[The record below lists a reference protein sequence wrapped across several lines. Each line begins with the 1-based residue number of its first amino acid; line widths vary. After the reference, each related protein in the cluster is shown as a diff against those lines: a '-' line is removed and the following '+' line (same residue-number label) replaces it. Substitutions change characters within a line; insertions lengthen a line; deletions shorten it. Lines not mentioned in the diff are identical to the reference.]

1 MNSLSQFA
9 AKKPRFCFSA
19 IGLAVFALLILVLI
33 PTFYK
38 PAAQLLHP
46 LIIDTD
52 PENMLPAD
60 EPIRVFHNEMKERF
74 ALHDFIVVGVVNDAR
89 PEGIFTPES
98 LRDIHTLAGL
108 AQETNWQDDAGSP
121 HGVVRVDVIAPSLVD
136 NIEQDGLGAV
146 RFEWLMKDP
155 PATAAQALA
164 VGEKARRIPLYDN
177 TLVSEDGTS
186 IALYLPIYEKS
197 DSYRVAQILRA
208 QIATLSSGD
217 TYYITG
223 LPVAQDQFGIEM
235 FIQMA
240 ISAPMAML
248 LIFALMW
255 YFFRHMQLIVA
266 PLLVAM
272 ASVMLTMGLLIVS
285 GNTVHI
291 MSSMIPI
298 FIMPIA
304 VLDAVHVLSEFHD
317 RYRRLWDPYETLRQ
331 VMVTLW
337 KPMLFTSLTTAVGF
351 ASLALADIPPV
362 QVFGLFVAIGV
373 MLAWLMTM
381 ILVPAY
387 IMSMSRESLAKFG
400 SDHENNQLGKVLP
413 RLGAA
418 SYRSARAILLAT
430 LALYAV
436 GAYGITQI
444 HVNDNPVK
452 WFEPNHSI
460 RVADRA
466 LNEAFGGTYMAYI
479 ALDAGEAEPVNV
491 TEADLASL
499 TPAVRESLTPILAQ
513 GLEALRQ
520 TAQSRREA
528 ATADEDFY
536 AWDDAL
542 LVLDRAAQSN
552 EVFKQPE
559 VLRWMSALQEHLQK
573 TGHVG
578 KSNGLP
584 EIVKTVH
591 RELQLGE
598 DSAYRIPD
606 TRDAVAQTLI
616 TFQSSHRPN
625 DLWHFVTNDYRS
637 ASLWLQLKSGDN
649 TDMQS
654 VVDSV
659 KGFVARNPPPVAL
672 NHEWFGLTY
681 INVVWQQKMVYGMLM
696 AFASSFIVVLLML
709 TFLFRSLLWGLMA
722 MVPLT
727 MSIGLVYGLLGFIGK
742 DYDMP
747 IAVLSS
753 LSLGLAIDYA
763 IHFISRSREI
773 RARHPDWRSA
783 LDEVFGEPARAIF
796 RNVIVV
802 GVGFMP
808 LLLAPL
814 TPYQTVGMFIS
825 LILFIS
831 GVASLV
837 ILPALIT
844 LFKRFLFDTETE
856 ESKLKAV
863 TS

>member
-1 MNSLSQFA
+1 MNLLSQFA
-9 AKKPRFCFSA
+9 AKNPRVCFSA
-19 IGLAVFALLILVLI
+19 IAMVVLALLILVLI
-33 PTFYK
+33 PTFHA
-38 PAAQLLHP
+38 PAARLLHP
-46 LIIDTD
+46 LTIDSD
-52 PENMLPAD
+52 PENMLPVD
-60 EPIRVFHNEMKERF
+60 EPVRVFHNEMKERF
-74 ALHDFIVVGVVNDAR
+74 ALHDFIVIGVVNDKR
-89 PEGIFTPES
+89 PEGIFTAES
-98 LRDIHTLAGL
+98 LGDIHDLVTM
-108 AQETNWQDDAGSP
+108 AQETTWQDNAGNS
-121 HGVVRVDVIAPSLVD
+121 HGVVQVDIIAPSLVD

-155 PATAAQALA
+155 PASAEEALA

-197 DSYRVAQILRA
+197 DSYQVAQTLRA
-208 QIATLSSGD
+208 KIATFSSGD

-223 LPVAQDQFGIEM
+223 LPVAQEQFGIEM

-240 ISAPMAML
+240 ISAPLAML
-248 LIFALMW
+248 LIFGLMW
-255 YFFRHMQLIVA
+255 YFFRHLNMIVA
-266 PLLVAM
+266 PMLVAM
-272 ASVMLTMGLLIVS
+272 ASVLLTMGLLIVT

-351 ASLALADIPPV
+351 ASLAFADIPPV

-381 ILVPAY
+381 IIVPAY
-387 IMSMSRESLAKFG
+387 IMSMSRESLSKFG
-400 SDHENNQLGKVLP
+400 SDCENDKLGKALP

-418 SYRSARAILLAT
+418 SYRSARAILIAT

-436 GAYGITQI
+436 GAYGIAQI

-452 WFEPNHSI
+452 WFEPDHSI

-466 LNEAFGGTYMAYI
+466 LNKAFGGTYMAYI
-479 ALDAGEAEPVNV
+479 ALDAGEAEAADI
-491 TEADLASL
+491 TEVDLAVL
-499 TPAVRESLTPILAQ
+499 EPAVRKTLTPMLAE
-513 GLEALRQ
+513 GLEAMRQ
-520 TAQSRREA
+520 TAQTRREA
-528 ATADEDFY
+528 ATTDEDFY

-542 LVLDRAAQSN
+542 LALDRAAQSN

-559 VLRWMSALQEHLQK
+559 VLRWVSALQAHLQT
-573 TGHVG
+573 TGLVG
-578 KSNGLP
+578 KSNALP

-659 KGFVARNPPPVAL
+659 EAFVVQNPPPVAL
-672 NHEWFGLTY
+672 SHEWFGLTY
-681 INVVWQQKMVYGMLM
+681 INVVWQQKMVNGMLM
-696 AFASSFIVVLLML
+696 AFASSFIVVLAML
-709 TFLFRSLLWGLMA
+709 TFLFRSLLWGLLA

-773 RARHPDWRSA
+773 RARHPSWRSA
-783 LDEVFGEPARAIF
+783 LNEVFGEPARAIF

-825 LILFIS
+825 MILFIS

-844 LFKRFLFDTETE
+844 LFRRFLFEAETE
-856 ESKLKAV
+856 ELKIQAV